1 MKVSYRRSALAI
13 SQTILLL
20 VSPLSVLLSSP
31 AEAATTSTASS
42 SAVANRLNKIEE
54 VIYGAPKKGETLDT
68 RLKALEVKLFGI
80 PRKGTLDQR
89 LANIDKALSYG
100 RGAATGDLLP
110 PLAPT
115 LDTSS
120 TASSN
125 SSADGSSTASNYGG
139 GSSYNS
145 SNDSAD
151 NTPDSTSALADAM
164 QLYQAGKVPQ
174 AEAAFRKILASDPN
188 NGDAYYNL
196 GVIAEGKG
204 DLNGALS
211 NYRSALNINPQDA
224 DLQSTVAAVQSKIDA
239 NKALADSANQQ
250 KQDAARK
257 AQLKNSVAAA
267 ASDFKQGN
275 YDSAISK
282 LTDVSAQVPDD
293 ADVQFALAQAYR
305 AKGDLSNAR
314 SHMLRASSLNPANAG
329 YASGLT
335 AVDQAIAAKN
345 KYSDSFASAN
355 NSGGYSSGSSSAS
368 ASGQQ
373 QGQIT
378 PFANSQ
384 ASGNGG
390 LSGMASRTTSS
401 VNNRLKRAVSYG
413 IAGAVGG
420 ALTGALFRPSYGGS
434 RMSGVKSAA
443 LRGAILGTVFGFATG
458 R

>member
-1 MKVSYRRSALAI
+1 MSGSKKCLASLGVVLAL
-13 SQTILLL
+13 TGLTPTPFG
-20 VSPLSVLLSSP
+20 VPVF
-31 AEAATTSTASS
+31 AATATASS
-42 SAVANRLNKIEE
+42 AVGARLDKIEE
-54 VIYGAPKKGETLDT
+54 VIYGAPKKGQTLDS
-68 RLKALEVKLFGI
+68 RLRALEVKLFGV
-80 PRKGTLDQR
+80 PRKGTVDTR
-89 LANIDKALSYG
+89 LANINKALSYG
-100 RGAATGDLLP
+100 SGAATGDLLP

-120 TASSN
+120 TAASN
-125 SSADGSSTASNYGG
+125 SSTDGSSTASSYS
-139 GSSYNS
+139 GSGPGYSSSNNS
-145 SNDSAD
+145 SD
-151 NTPDSTSALADAM
+151 NTPDSTTALADAM

-224 DLQSTVAAVQSKIDA
+224 DLQSTVAAVQNKIDA

-267 ASDFKQGN
+267 ASDFKQGQ

-305 AKGDLSNAR
+305 AKGDLGNAR

-355 NSGGYSSGSSSAS
+355 NSGGYLSGPFSSSAP
-368 ASGQQ
+368 AQP

-384 ASGNGG
+384 AAGYGSG
-390 LSGMASRTTSS
+390 LSGIASRTTSS

>member
-1 MKVSYRRSALAI
+1 MSGSKKCLASLGVVLAL
-13 SQTILLL
+13 TGLTPTPFG
-20 VSPLSVLLSSP
+20 VPVF
-31 AEAATTSTASS
+31 AATATASS
-42 SAVANRLNKIEE
+42 AVGSRLDKIEE
-54 VIYGAPKKGETLDT
+54 VIYGAPKKGQSLDT
-68 RLKALEVKLFGI
+68 RLRALEVKLFGV
-80 PRKGTLDQR
+80 PRKGTFDAR
-89 LANIDKALSYG
+89 LANINKALSYG
-100 RGAATGDLLP
+100 SGAATGDLLP

-120 TASSN
+120 TAAAN
-125 SSADGSSTASNYGG
+125 SSTGGSSTP
-139 GSSYNS
+139 SYNS
-145 SNDSAD
+145 SNDSTD
-151 NTPDSTSALADAM
+151 NTPDSTTALADAM
-164 QLYQAGKVPQ
+164 QLYQAGKLPQ

-239 NKALADSANQQ
+239 NQALADSANQQ

-267 ASDFKQGN
+267 ASDFKQGQ

-305 AKGDLSNAR
+305 AKGDLGNAR

-335 AVDQAIAAKN
+335 AVDQAIAAKSR
-345 KYSDSFASAN
+345 YSDSFASAN
-355 NSGGYSSGSSSAS
+355 NSGGYSSAPFSSSAS
-368 ASGQQ
+368 AQQ
-373 QGQIT
+373 PQGQIT

-384 ASGNGG
+384 ATGNGG

-420 ALTGALFRPSYGGS
+420 ALTGALFRPTYGGS

>member
-1 MKVSYRRSALAI
+1 MSGSKKCLASLGVVLALTGLIPTPFGVPVFA
-13 SQTILLL
+13 
-20 VSPLSVLLSSP
+20 
-31 AEAATTSTASS
+31 AATAG
-42 SAVANRLNKIEE
+42 SAVAARLDKIEE
-54 VIYGAPKKGETLDT
+54 VIYGAPKKGQTLDS
-68 RLKALEVKLFGI
+68 RLRALEVKLFGV
-80 PRKGTLDQR
+80 PRKGTVDAR
-89 LANIDKALSYG
+89 LANINKALSYG
-100 RGAATGDLLP
+100 SGAATGDLLP

-120 TASSN
+120 TAGSN
-125 SSADGSSTASNYGG
+125 SSADGSNNASNYS
-139 GSSYNS
+139 GSGSGYNS
-145 SNDSAD
+145 SNYSAD

-224 DLQSTVAAVQSKIDA
+224 DLQSTVAAVQNKIDA

-267 ASDFKQGN
+267 ASDFKQGQ

-305 AKGDLSNAR
+305 AKGDLGNAR

-355 NSGGYSSGSSSAS
+355 NSGGYSSGPFSSSAP
-368 ASGQQ
+368 AQQ
-373 QGQIT
+373 PQGQIT

-384 ASGNGG
+384 AAGYGSG
-390 LSGMASRTTSS
+390 LSGIASRTTSS